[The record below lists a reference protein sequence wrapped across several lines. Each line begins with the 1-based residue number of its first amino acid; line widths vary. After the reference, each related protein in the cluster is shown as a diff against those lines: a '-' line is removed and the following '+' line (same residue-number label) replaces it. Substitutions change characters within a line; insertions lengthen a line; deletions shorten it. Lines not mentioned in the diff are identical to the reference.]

1 MKKRLLLF
9 AILFFG
15 LCGCDK
21 DNGEDVDPPGIG
33 HFVWVNASDHRI
45 TMTVNGQFE
54 DEIMLPGERIS
65 KTMIGFIAL
74 PPSPDLYVMH
84 GIEIVFDDGPYGGVF
99 TRPKEYPA
107 APYNPCNEKEYV
119 WEDMPVENDLS
130 LVQEE
135 QAVYDFTGKKVLLA
149 EDTAFN
155 EEVATE
161 LLAMVHMDVDCAHN
175 GKEAVELFE
184 KAKPG
189 TYMAIL
195 MDIHMPVMNGY
206 EAARTIRKSER
217 EDAGTI
223 AIYAM
228 TANSFEEDVSAAL
241 NAGMN
246 GHIAKPIDAQILYEV
261 LDKLAKK
268 QQ

>member
-1 MKKRLLLF
+1 M
-9 AILFFG
+9 
-15 LCGCDK
+15 
-21 DNGEDVDPPGIG
+21 
-33 HFVWVNASDHRI
+33 
-45 TMTVNGQFE
+45 
-54 DEIMLPGERIS
+54 
-65 KTMIGFIAL
+65 
-74 PPSPDLYVMH
+74 
-84 GIEIVFDDGPYGGVF
+84 
-99 TRPKEYPA
+99 
-107 APYNPCNEKEYV
+107 
-119 WEDMPVENDLS
+119 
-130 LVQEE
+130 
-135 QAVYDFTGKKVLLA
+135 LA

-246 GHIAKPIDAQILYEV
+246 GHIANRSMRRSYMKFWTSLQKTAVKGIVCNLNGFVVVYLMAFYDLNG
-261 LDKLAKK
+261 K
-268 QQ
+268 

>member
-119 WEDMPVENDLS
+119 CMGGYAGGKRFVPLGLDLHFHQCRLRCGRS
-130 LVQEE
+130 SRADDG
-135 QAVYDFTGKKVLLA
+135 AV
-149 EDTAFN
+149 AF
-155 EEVATE
+155 
-161 LLAMVHMDVDCAHN
+161 C
-175 GKEAVELFE
+175 
-184 KAKPG
+184 
-189 TYMAIL
+189 
-195 MDIHMPVMNGY
+195 
-206 EAARTIRKSER
+206 
-217 EDAGTI
+217 
-223 AIYAM
+223 
-228 TANSFEEDVSAAL
+228 
-241 NAGMN
+241 
-246 GHIAKPIDAQILYEV
+246 
-261 LDKLAKK
+261 
-268 QQ
+268 

>member
-99 TRPKEYPA
+99 TRPMEYPA
-107 APYNPCNEKEYV
+107 APYNPCDEYNYEMGEEYKESGMLQRQWTYTFTNADYDAAV
-119 WEDMPVENDLS
+119 ARGPMT
-130 LVQEE
+130 E
-135 QAVYDFTGKKVLLA
+135 Q
-149 EDTAFN
+149 
-155 EEVATE
+155 
-161 LLAMVHMDVDCAHN
+161 
-175 GKEAVELFE
+175 
-184 KAKPG
+184 
-189 TYMAIL
+189 
-195 MDIHMPVMNGY
+195 
-206 EAARTIRKSER
+206 
-217 EDAGTI
+217 
-223 AIYAM
+223 
-228 TANSFEEDVSAAL
+228 
-241 NAGMN
+241 
-246 GHIAKPIDAQILYEV
+246 
-261 LDKLAKK
+261 
-268 QQ
+268 

>member
-99 TRPKEYPA
+99 QKPKEYP
-107 APYNPCNEKEYV
+107 PCPLYTS
-119 WEDMPVENDLS
+119 DALRPGHSFAL
-130 LVQEE
+130 
-135 QAVYDFTGKKVLLA
+135 TGSRSTNHKKTRTYHLD
-149 EDTAFN
+149 DTN
-155 EEVATE
+155 T
-161 LLAMVHMDVDCAHN
+161 N
-175 GKEAVELFE
+175 
-184 KAKPG
+184 
-189 TYMAIL
+189 
-195 MDIHMPVMNGY
+195 
-206 EAARTIRKSER
+206 
-217 EDAGTI
+217 
-223 AIYAM
+223 
-228 TANSFEEDVSAAL
+228 
-241 NAGMN
+241 
-246 GHIAKPIDAQILYEV
+246 
-261 LDKLAKK
+261 
-268 QQ
+268 QQSM